1 MTEISAFI
9 LGVSAVAFVWV
20 VVVAFITAS
29 RVKEIE
35 KSIKQLQDWINRKR
49 CQSGGRME
57 NAYFISVIP

>member
-49 CQSGGRME
+49 C
-57 NAYFISVIP
+57 